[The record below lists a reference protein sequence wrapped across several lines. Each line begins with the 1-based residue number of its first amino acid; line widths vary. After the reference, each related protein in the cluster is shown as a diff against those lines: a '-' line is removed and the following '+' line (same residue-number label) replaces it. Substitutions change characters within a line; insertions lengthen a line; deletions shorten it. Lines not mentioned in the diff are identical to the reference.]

1 MKLSALISL
10 TVAALGVLAAPL
22 AMAESIPLENDGQ
35 SYLSTRMNMDQPQSI
50 ARLINGMQAQ
60 QAASGLNASQRDYL
74 AQAGRGDVDSIDDV
88 DAIYQQVAADRAL
101 RGTDLSPTPDYLAQ
115 RKTLD
120 SFEYLD
126 EVISQVQARSQAEQ
140 VGKL

>member
-22 AMAESIPLENDGQ
+22 AVAQSVPLENDGQ
-35 SYLSTRMNMDQPQSI
+35 GYLSTRMNMDQPQSI
-50 ARLINGMQAQ
+50 AQLIDGTQAQ
-60 QAASGLNASQRDYL
+60 QAESGLDASQDYL
-74 AQAGRGDVDSIDDV
+74 ARTGGDVDSVDKIDAV
-88 DAIYQQVAADRAL
+88 YQQVAADRAL
-101 RGTDLSPTPDYLAQ
+101 RGTDLSPAPSYLAK

-126 EVISQVQARSQAEQ
+126 QVISEVQARSHGEQ
-140 VGKL
+140 VGTL

>member
-22 AMAESIPLENDGQ
+22 AVAQSVPLENDGQ
-35 SYLSTRMNMDQPQSI
+35 GYLSTRMNMDQPQSI
-50 ARLINGMQAQ
+50 AQLINGTQAQ
-60 QAASGLNASQRDYL
+60 QAESGLDASQDYL
-74 AQAGRGDVDSIDDV
+74 AKTGHGDVDSTDKIDAV
-88 DAIYQQVAADRAL
+88 YQQVAADRAL
-101 RGTDLSPTPDYLAQ
+101 RGTNLNPAPNYLST

-126 EVISQVQARSQAEQ
+126 EVISKAQVRSHGEQ

>member
-10 TVAALGVLAAPL
+10 TVAALGALAAPL
-22 AMAESIPLENDGQ
+22 AMAQSVPLENDGQ
-35 SYLSTRMNMDQPQSI
+35 GYLSTRMNMDQPQSI
-50 ARLINGMQAQ
+50 AQLINGTQAQ
-60 QAASGLNASQRDYL
+60 QAKAGLDASQDYL
-74 AQAGRGDVDSIDDV
+74 ARTGGDVDSVDKIDAV
-88 DAIYQQVAADRAL
+88 YQQVAADRAL
-101 RGTDLSPTPDYLAQ
+101 RGTDLSPVPSYLTK

-126 EVISQVQARSQAEQ
+126 QVISEVQARSHGEQ